1 MIVREKPNLFSI
13 FFIVRRG
20 SGSILPRIL
29 PQMLLVMTLSSVV
42 VYGHRHAPDW
52 VPVVSSAPFA
62 LIGIALSIFLGFRNN
77 ACYDRWWEARRQW
90 GTLVIACRNFGRQ
103 TLLLEERGGSE
114 GAQLRIEMVR
124 LVIAFT
130 YALVQHLRPS
140 KSQPAVPSGLATSMS
155 ERFLTSRNPPDYLL
169 RQITSLLVG
178 ARTRGLLS
186 DIEFSLIEGT
196 VGQMETVLGSCE
208 RIRSTPVPFAY
219 TLLLHRTAYAFCF
232 LLPFGFADLI
242 GWLEPI
248 AAGMVAYTFFGL
260 DMLGDELEEPF
271 GELPNDLPIA
281 ALAETIA
288 INLREALG
296 ETDLPPFPEPVNYVL
311 M

>member
-1 MIVREKPNLFSI
+1 M
-13 FFIVRRG
+13 
-20 SGSILPRIL
+20 
-29 PQMLLVMTLSSVV
+29 
-42 VYGHRHAPDW
+42 
-52 VPVVSSAPFA
+52 SSAPFA

-208 RIRSTPVPFAY
+208 RIRSTPCAVRLHAAAPPHGLC
-219 TLLLHRTAYAFCF
+219 LLLPAALRLCR
-232 LLPFGFADLI
+232 PDR
-242 GWLEPI
+242 WLEPI

-271 GELPNDLPIA
+271 GDCPTTCPSRRSPRPSPSTCARRWARQTCRPSPSRSI
-281 ALAETIA
+281 TC
-288 INLREALG
+288 
-296 ETDLPPFPEPVNYVL
+296 
-311 M
+311 